1 MKIYGNFEKDQN
13 FITVYSENRIY
24 KIARST
30 GDWGFVRVGEM
41 TATGHVLDQETY
53 DKWASECSETG
64 TFELQEKEEG
74 Q

>member
-30 GDWGFVRVGEM
+30 GDWASLGVGEVS
-41 TATGHVLDQETY
+41 ATGHVLDQETY
-53 DKWASECSETG
+53 DEWESKCSEEG
-64 TFELQEKEEG
+64 TFELS
-74 Q
+74 